1 MTFARP
7 ELLLLLA
14 LPLAWFFW
22 ERRRTHRWVGLA
34 LHCLAAA
41 LAIVALA
48 QPQWTHTTRQLAVAA
63 LIDDSSSIPGA
74 QIQQQAD
81 WLDELRASAGAA
93 QLRPLTFDENVR
105 RGAPDVADEVAV
117 LRGTNL
123 EAALRDA
130 LAVLP
135 EGRAGRIALASDGLE
150 NAGSVERAV
159 YQAKRRG
166 IAIDVI
172 PLAGRPQPELRLAGL
187 SFPAQAYV
195 GEQFPIELS
204 IESPAALEATVRL
217 SAEGLELG
225 STTARLAPGGNLLR
239 LRARLETPGSALI
252 QGEIAAPAHDPI
264 PFAGVVSLREPRALL
279 VSRNQR
285 GQEPHL
291 EPVMEAAG
299 FEVTRA
305 ASLEAAGS
313 LRSARDNYEVI
324 IAENQDFEAWP
335 ASAKSQ
341 MEEFVRQGGG
351 FLLIAGENNL
361 YVERESD
368 DADPLNRMLPA
379 VLAPPRT
386 PEGAAVALVVDKS
399 SSMEGKKM
407 QLARQSAMGVV
418 ENLRPVDNVGV
429 LAFDNSFQWS
439 IPIRKNDDPDMLKQL
454 IGGIIADGGTQIAP
468 ALNEA
473 YRQIKP
479 QEAVYR
485 HILLLTDGISE
496 EGDSIQLAREA
507 AREKITISTIGLGQD
522 VNRAYLER
530 VASTAEGRSYFLIDV
545 AQLAQVVLRDV
556 LEHTGTSVTERE
568 FQPKVLREVELLD
581 GVDLRLAGPLLG
593 WVKFE
598 AKDSAETILEI
609 EDEEDPLLSRWQY
622 GLGRSAV
629 FTSDATNRWASN
641 WVQWRGFDRFWAN
654 VLRDLLPRSQTIE
667 AETWWDQAA
676 GEIVVS
682 YRNLTGDTGG
692 ADPPDLLVLGPDGFR
707 QAVALTAAAAGVWEA
722 RLSPGERYGLFRFRA
737 ERDLERFPE
746 TAFYRQNLE
755 LESFGNDEAL
765 LRSIAAS
772 TGGRFNPTPAE
783 IFRPG
788 AEAVETTW
796 DLWPWALALALLFG
810 LLELLGRKGWLP
822 MLGARS

>member
-7 ELLLLLA
+7 EMLLLLA
-14 LPLAWFFW
+14 LPVGWALWQS
-22 ERRRTHRWVGLA
+22 RRTYRWTGLLFHALA
-34 LHCLAAA
+34 LA
-41 LAIVALA
+41 LVVVALA
-48 QPQWTHTTRQLAVAA
+48 QPQWTHSTRQLAVAA
-63 LIDDSSSIPGA
+63 LVDDSSSIPSV
-74 QIQQQAD
+74 QVEQQRA
-81 WLDELRASAGAA
+81 WLDELRSAAGSS
-93 QLRPLTFDENVR
+93 QLRPLTFAETVQ
-105 RGAPDVADEVAV
+105 RGSPVDGQEVAV

-135 EGRAGRIALASDGLE
+135 DDRAGRIVLASDGLE

-159 YQAKRRG
+159 FQARRRG
-166 IAIDVI
+166 VTVDVV
-172 PLAGRPQPELRLAGL
+172 PLAGRPQPEFNL
-187 SFPAQAYV
+187 SSVAFPAQAYV

-204 IESPAALEATVRL
+204 IDSPQELAVNIRL
-217 SAEGLELG
+217 SAEGRPLG
-225 STTARLAPGGNLLR
+225 TTSARLVPGGNLLR
-239 LRARLETPGSALI
+239 LRGRLETPGSALI
-252 QGEIAAPAHDPI
+252 QGEIDAPGIDPI
-264 PFAGVVSLREPRALL
+264 PFAGVVSLRKPRALL
-279 VSRNQR
+279 LTQGKL

-291 EPVMEAAG
+291 DQVL
-299 FEVTRA
+299 RA
-305 ASLEAAGS
+305 AQFESKRLANLEAAGT
-313 LRSARDNYEVI
+313 LRNARDDYEVI

-335 ASAKSQ
+335 EARKR
-341 MEEFVRQGGG
+341 EIETFVRQGGG

-368 DADPLNRMLPA
+368 DSDPLNRMLPA
-379 VLAPPRT
+379 VLAPPKT
-386 PEGAAVALVVDKS
+386 PEGAAVALVLDKS

-407 QLARQSAMGVV
+407 QLARQSAMGVI

-429 LAFDNSFQWS
+429 LAFDNSFQWTV
-439 IPIRKNDDPDMLKQL
+439 PIRKNDEPEILKQM
-454 IGGIIADGGTQIAP
+454 ISGIIADGGTQIAP

-530 VASTAEGRSYFLIDV
+530 VATTAEGRSYFLIDV

-568 FQPKVLREVELLD
+568 FYPEVLREVELLD
-581 GVDLRLAGPLLG
+581 TLNLRLAGPLLG

-598 AKDSAETILEI
+598 AKDSAETILKI

-629 FTSDATNRWASN
+629 FTSDASNRWATN
-641 WVQWRGFDRFWAN
+641 WVQWPGFDRFWAN
-654 VLRDLLPRSQTIE
+654 ILRDLLPRSQTIE
-667 AETWWDQAA
+667 ASTSWDSAA
-676 GEIVVS
+676 QEIVVS
-682 YRNLTGDTGG
+682 YRNLTGEQTGG
-692 ADPPDLLVLGPDGFR
+692 ELPQLLVLGPDGFR
-707 QAVALTAAAAGVWEA
+707 QAVPLTSVAAGVWEA

-737 ERDLERFPE
+737 ERDVEFFPE

-755 LESFGNDEAL
+755 LDRFGNDVEL
-765 LRSIAAS
+765 LRGIASA
-772 TGGRFNPTPAE
+772 TGGRFDPAPAE
-783 IFRPG
+783 IFRPS

-796 DLWPWALALALLFG
+796 DLWPWALALALL
-810 LLELLGRKGWLP
+810 LALIEILGRKGWLP
-822 MLGARS
+822 ILGARS